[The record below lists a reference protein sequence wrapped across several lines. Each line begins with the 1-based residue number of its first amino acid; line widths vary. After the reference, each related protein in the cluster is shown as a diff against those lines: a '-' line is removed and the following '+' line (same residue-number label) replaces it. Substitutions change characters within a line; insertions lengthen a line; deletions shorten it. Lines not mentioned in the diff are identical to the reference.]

1 MSHRRV
7 GTPPTRPIVV
17 PRPQDRCCSDA
28 LASSE
33 TPLLGW
39 HGMEEELIGVQAA
52 CPECGKRREDWTNE
66 RGRGY
71 ALEGVDYRSERCAL
85 KARARGA

>member
-1 MSHRRV
+1 
-7 GTPPTRPIVV
+7 
-17 PRPQDRCCSDA
+17 
-28 LASSE
+28 
-33 TPLLGW
+33 
-39 HGMEEELIGVQAA
+39 MEEELIGVQAA

-71 ALEGVDYRSERCAL
+71 ALEGVDYCSERCAL